1 MSYLNKVYIIGRIVA
16 QPEPGHTP
24 SGTAATTF
32 TIACTRQTKEETF
45 TSFIDI
51 KAYGGAAEIVARYA
65 TKGREIL
72 VEGSLVQNKWTA
84 KDGTQRSKIF
94 VFCERVQFLSPKQ
107 QMGEPENATQ
117 QPAHRVAT
125 PRAGTYQ
132 GGTTN
137 ATQSQS
143 WSPSDEPEDIPF

>member
-51 KAYGGAAEIVARYA
+51 KAYGGAAEIVASYA

-72 VEGSLVQNKWTA
+72 VEGALVQNKWTA

-94 VFCERVQFLSPKQ
+94 VLCERVQFLSPKQ
-107 QMGEPENATQ
+107 HTGEPQKGTQ
-117 QPAHRVAT
+117 QPAHRVESNK
-125 PRAGTYQ
+125 AGTYQ
-132 GGTTN
+132 GQGTN
-137 ATQSQS
+137 APYGES
-143 WSPSDEPEDIPF
+143 WSPSEAEEDIPF

>member
-1 MSYLNKVYIIGRIVA
+1 MAYLNKTYVIGRVVA
-16 QPEPGHTP
+16 QPEHGQTP
-24 SGTAATTF
+24 SGKSAATF

-51 KAYGGAAEIVARYA
+51 KAYGGAADIVARYA

-72 VEGSLVQNKWTA
+72 VEGSLVQNKWIA

-94 VFCERVQFLSPKQ
+94 VFCERVQFLDQPASTRQ
-107 QMGEPENATQ
+107 PENATQ

-125 PRAGTYQ
+125 PRVGTYQ

-143 WSPSDEPEDIPF
+143 WSPSEEPEDIPF

>member
-24 SGTAATTF
+24 SGTSATTF
-32 TIACTRQTKEETF
+32 TLACTRQTKEETF

-94 VFCERVQFLSPKQ
+94 VFCERAQFLSPKQ
-107 QMGEPENATQ
+107 QTGELQKGTQ
-117 QPAHRVAT
+117 QPAQRAESNK
-125 PRAGTYQ
+125 AGTYQ
-132 GGTTN
+132 GQGTN
-137 ATQSQS
+137 APYSES
-143 WSPSDEPEDIPF
+143 WTPSEAEEDIPF

>member
-1 MSYLNKVYIIGRIVA
+1 MAYLNKTYVIGRIVA
-16 QPEPGHTP
+16 QPEHGQTP
-24 SGTAATTF
+24 SGKSATTF

-51 KAYGGAAEIVARYA
+51 KAYGGAADIVARYA

-94 VFCERVQFLSPKQ
+94 VFCEHVQFLSPKQ
-107 QMGEPENATQ
+107 QMGEPQKGTQ
-117 QPAHRVAT
+117 QPAQRAESNK
-125 PRAGTYQ
+125 AGTYQ
-132 GGTTN
+132 GQGTN
-137 ATQSQS
+137 APYSES
-143 WSPSDEPEDIPF
+143 WSPSEAEEDIPF

>member
-1 MSYLNKVYIIGRIVA
+1 MAYLNKTYIIGRVVA
-16 QPEPGHTP
+16 QPEQGTTP
-24 SGTAATTF
+24 SGKSATTF

-51 KAYGGAAEIVARYA
+51 KAYGGAADIVARYA

-94 VFCERVQFLSPKQ
+94 VFCERVQFLSTKQ
-107 QMGEPENATQ
+107 QTGEPQKGTQ
-117 QPAHRVAT
+117 QPAQRAVSNK
-125 PRAGTYQ
+125 AGTYQ
-132 GGTTN
+132 GQGTN
-137 ATQSQS
+137 APYSES
-143 WSPSDEPEDIPF
+143 WSPSEAEEDIPF